1 VLGASGIG
9 AVHVRNFLSI
19 GVKIVSILSSSKK
32 TGIETSRRINKLYGI
47 DIDYF
52 TDLNEL
58 INNSMPDA
66 ISICTPADLHY
77 EQLCM
82 LIKKGIPVFCE
93 KPLFWNKDI
102 SLDELNRKLD
112 YLSRYENKTLFV
124 NTSNIYFIDSIQNKL
139 PRKELIKNFIFRF
152 YTNGIFR
159 KTDIAYDLLPHGL
172 SVLVKILGK
181 KSLTEIQRNVS
192 NNNYKCS
199 FKYGSCFVEFDFSQS
214 DSISKEL
221 SFDINERKYIRV
233 QKGDYEKYEVFLKDI
248 NADKL
253 IKTEDPFLCHMK
265 KFINICKSEKLSKN
279 HDSFD
284 ESSLNLQLMG
294 QILLK

>member
-1 VLGASGIG
+1 M
-9 AVHVRNFLSI
+9 HVRNFLSI
-19 GVKIVSILSSSKK
+19 DTKIVSILSSSKK

-47 DIDYF
+47 DVDYY

-58 INNSMPDA
+58 INGSRPNA

-82 LIKKGIPVFCE
+82 IIKKGIPVFCE

-102 SLDELNRKLD
+102 LLDELNRKLD
-112 YLSRYENKTLFV
+112 FLSSHDNKTLFV
-124 NTSNIYFIDSIQNKL
+124 NTSNTYFIESIQSKL
-139 PRKELIKNFIFRF
+139 PKKELIKNFIFRF

-159 KTDIAYDLLPHGL
+159 GKDIAYDLLPHGL
-172 SVLVKILGK
+172 SILIKILGK
-181 KSLTEIQRNVS
+181 RSLTGMKRNIS
-192 NNNYKCS
+192 DNNYKCS
-199 FKYGSCFVEFDFSQS
+199 FEYGSCFVEFDFSQS

-221 SFDINERKYIRV
+221 SFDINESKYIRV
-233 QKGDYEKYEVFLKDI
+233 QKGNYEKYEVFLKDI
-248 NADKL
+248 NANKL

-265 KFINICKSEKLSKN
+265 KFIDICRSEKLSKN
-279 HDSFD
+279 HDLFD
-284 ESSLNLQLMG
+284 ESSLNLKLMG